1 MATFTV
7 KVPAGELSRAIKQIK
22 AWDGRTRLRVEN
34 ALRKGTRLVRREAMQ
49 RVPKHTGRL
58 RKSLKTRFSSSKLEG
73 QVYSMEPHAHLVEFG
88 APHAHLV
95 EFGARAVI
103 IRPKR
108 KKALRI
114 PLADGYKFTK
124 IAVVPKRAGKPFL
137 KPAYDY
143 VEPQIIQDVKKALR
157 GT

>member
-22 AWDGRTRLRVEN
+22 AWDGRTRLRLEN

-88 APHAHLV
+88 A
-95 EFGARAVI
+95 RAVI
-103 IRPKR
+103 ILPKR
-108 KKALRI
+108 KKVLRI

>member
-1 MATFTV
+1 
-7 KVPAGELSRAIKQIK
+7 
-22 AWDGRTRLRVEN
+22 
-34 ALRKGTRLVRREAMQ
+34 MQ
-49 RVPKHTGRL
+49 RVPKDTGRL

-73 QVYSMEPHAHLVEFG
+73 QVYSME
-88 APHAHLV
+88 PHAHLV

-137 KPAYDY
+137 KPAYDS
-143 VEPQIIQDVKKALR
+143 VEPEIISDVKKALR

>member
-58 RKSLKTRFSSSKLEG
+58 RKSLKTRFSSAKLEG
-73 QVYSMEPHAHLVEFG
+73 QVYSME
-88 APHAHLV
+88 PHAHLV

-108 KKALRI
+108 KKA
-114 PLADGYKFTK
+114 LADGYKFTK

-137 KPAYDY
+137 KPAYDS
-143 VEPQIIQDVKKALR
+143 VEPEIISDVKKALR

>member
-49 RVPKHTGRL
+49 RVPKDTGRL

-88 APHAHLV
+88 A
-95 EFGARAVI
+95 RAVI

-114 PLADGYKFTK
+114 LLADGYKFTK

-143 VEPQIIQDVKKALR
+143 VEPQIISDVKKALR

>member
-1 MATFTV
+1 MLRIHV
-7 KVPAGELSRAIKQIK
+7 PRHVPAGPEKFPVRPARPLQIGLK
-22 AWDGRTRLRVEN
+22 
-34 ALRKGTRLVRREAMQ
+34 RKGTRLVRREAVQ

-58 RKSLKTRFSSSKLEG
+58 RKSLKTRFSSAKLEG
-73 QVYSMEPHAHLVEFG
+73 QVYSME
-88 APHAHLV
+88 PHAHLV

>member
-1 MATFTV
+1 
-7 KVPAGELSRAIKQIK
+7 
-22 AWDGRTRLRVEN
+22 
-34 ALRKGTRLVRREAMQ
+34 MQ
-49 RVPKHTGRL
+49 RVPVDTGRL
-58 RKSLKTRFSSSKLEG
+58 KRSIRQRFNASRLEG
-73 QVYSMEPHAHLVEFG
+73 QVYSNE
-88 APHAHLV
+88 PHAHLV

-137 KPAYDY
+137 KPAYDS

>member
-1 MATFTV
+1 
-7 KVPAGELSRAIKQIK
+7 
-22 AWDGRTRLRVEN
+22 
-34 ALRKGTRLVRREAMQ
+34 MQ
-49 RVPKHTGRL
+49 RVPKDTGRL

-73 QVYSMEPHAHLVEFG
+73 QVYSME
-88 APHAHLV
+88 PHAHLV

-137 KPAYDY
+137 KLAYDY
-143 VEPQIIQDVKKALR
+143 VEPQIIHDVKKALR

>member
-7 KVPAGELSRAIKQIK
+7 KVPAGELSKAIREIK

-34 ALRKGTRLVRREAMQ
+34 ALRKGTRLVRREAVQ
-49 RVPKHTGRL
+49 RVPRHTGRL
-58 RKSLKTRFSSSKLEG
+58 RKSLKTRFSSAKLEG
-73 QVYSMEPHAHLVEFG
+73 QVYSNE
-88 APHAHLV
+88 PHAHLV

-108 KKALRI
+108 KKALRF
-114 PLADGYKFTK
+114 PFADRYKFSK
-124 IAVVPKRAGKPFL
+124 VAVVPRRAGKPFL
-137 KPAYDY
+137 KPAYEA
-143 VEPQIIQDVKKALR
+143 VEPEIISDVKKALR

>member
-49 RVPKHTGRL
+49 RVPKDTGRL

-73 QVYSMEPHAHLVEFG
+73 QVYSME
-88 APHAHLV
+88 PHAHLV

-137 KPAYDY
+137 KPAYDS

>member
-49 RVPKHTGRL
+49 RVPKDTGRL

-88 APHAHLV
+88 A
-95 EFGARAVI
+95 RAVI

-114 PLADGYKFTK
+114 PLADGYKFMK
-124 IAVVPKRAGKPFL
+124 IAVVPKRVGKPFL

>member
-7 KVPAGELSRAIKQIK
+7 KIPAGELSRVIKQIK

-88 APHAHLV
+88 A
-95 EFGARAVI
+95 RAVI

-124 IAVVPKRAGKPFL
+124 FAVVPKRAGKPFL

>member
-7 KVPAGELSRAIKQIK
+7 KIPAGELSRAIKQIK

-88 APHAHLV
+88 A
-95 EFGARAVI
+95 RAVI

-114 PLADGYKFTK
+114 LLADGYKFTK

-157 GT
+157 GL